1 MVRPKGLEPLAHCLE
16 GSCSIHLSYGRIHE
30 PLGTLLVYYSVL
42 FSVCQHFFSK
52 KAEFIS
58 SFRLTSLRSLGYH
71 NKGFIY
77 RLLACARQILFPPGA
92 SANAQPITCF
102 ARVFWLRNSIAGLRI
117 FNCKF
122 PEKGKEAS

>member
-1 MVRPKGLEPLAHCLE
+1 MSLSEHCLFIIA
-16 GSCSIHLSYGRIHE
+16 CFF
-30 PLGTLLVYYSVL
+30 L
-42 FSVCQHFFSK
+42 FVNTFFPK

>member
-58 SFRLTSLRSLGYH
+58 SFRLTSLRSLSYH
-71 NKGFIY
+71 NKGFY
-77 RLLACARQILFPPGA
+77 L
-92 SANAQPITCF
+92 
-102 ARVFWLRNSIAGLRI
+102 
-117 FNCKF
+117 
-122 PEKGKEAS
+122 